1 MGRDMIR
8 LYHGSNLTI
17 EQPRVALN
25 TGFADLG
32 KGFYL
37 TDNHDAAR
45 SRAKKRAKDVGGT
58 ATVSIFELDESKLPW
73 LTWGEG
79 DPVADGVI
87 AAFGLRFEES
97 LAGYAAWARY
107 IKSCRVGKTEVPG
120 IGSPAIVRAWIATME
135 VEMVCSGFLD
145 ADDFAQV
152 VEPEELIVQYCVLDQ
167 NVLDRC
173 LTLAEV
179 ETIG

>member
-1 MGRDMIR
+1 MA
-8 LYHGSNLTI
+8 I

-37 TDNHDAAR
+37 TDDRDAAR
-45 SRAKKRAKDVGGT
+45 GRAKKRARVVGGT
-58 ATVSIFELDESKLPW
+58 ATVSIFELDESKVSW
-73 LTWGEG
+73 IVWGEG
-79 DPVADGVI
+79 DPVIDGVT

-97 LAGYAAWARY
+97 PAGYAAWARY
-107 IKSCRVGKTEVPG
+107 IKSCRTGTTEVPR

-152 VEPEELIVQYCVLDQ
+152 VEPEELIVQYCILDQDVLDG
-167 NVLDRC
+167 C
-173 LTLAEV
+173 LTLTEV

>member
-1 MGRDMIR
+1 MGRDTIR
-8 LYHGSNLTI
+8 LYHGSNMAI

-37 TDNHDAAR
+37 TDDCDAAR
-45 SRAKKRAKDVGGT
+45 GRAKKRARVVGGT
-58 ATVSIFELDESKLPW
+58 ATVSIFELDESKVPW
-73 LTWGEG
+73 IVWGEG
-79 DPVADGVI
+79 DPVIDGVT

-97 LAGYAAWARY
+97 PAGYAAWARY
-107 IKSCRVGKTEVPG
+107 IKSCRAGTTEVPG
-120 IGSPAIVRAWIATME
+120 IGSPVIVRAWIATME
-135 VEMVCSGFLD
+135 VEMVCTGFLD

-152 VEPEELIVQYCVLDQ
+152 VEPEELIVQYCILDQDVLDG
-167 NVLDRC
+167 C
-173 LTLAEV
+173 LTLTEV